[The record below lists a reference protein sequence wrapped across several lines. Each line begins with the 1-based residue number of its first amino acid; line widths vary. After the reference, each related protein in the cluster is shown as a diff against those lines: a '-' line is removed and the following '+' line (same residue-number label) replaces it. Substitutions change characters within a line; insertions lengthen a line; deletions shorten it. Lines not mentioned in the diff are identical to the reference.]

1 MPRIHAKAL
10 LPHAV
15 YRKTKQVT
23 THLSGNSTRI
33 HLELMRGL
41 LWDWI
46 NIVRFIEVSR
56 TPAYMS
62 TVYRHDKCWSE
73 EKWLK
78 WLIALT
84 KQCSTHYRTICV
96 PCGQNITLWTN
107 FTIIKSTLCLSCLT
121 HPRLSNRP
129 LLFVTGSEWP
139 YKSTPNPSSQLWPIT
154 SDISFSLRS

>member
-1 MPRIHAKAL
+1 
-10 LPHAV
+10 
-15 YRKTKQVT
+15 
-23 THLSGNSTRI
+23 
-33 HLELMRGL
+33 MRGL

-96 PCGQNITLWTN
+96 PCSLWTEYYTLN
-107 FTIIKSTLCLSCLT
+107 QLYNHQVYSLFELSDTSKALKSSPVVCNRVRMTLQVHTQSIFSAMAHNIRHFLFT
-121 HPRLSNRP
+121 
-129 LLFVTGSEWP
+129 
-139 YKSTPNPSSQLWPIT
+139 SQLRLHVQIKTPLGHMNVLMW
-154 SDISFSLRS
+154 